1 MDIQLNDILVMKK
14 AHPCGEKRW
23 LVLRTGADFRL
34 RCLGCGHEVMTPR
47 HKAEKKYPHCRA
59 ERKLIDPLRRQHRFG
74 AAAFLRLGRE
84 LAAAPGDKATGF
96 FYRGWYTAAI
106 GKE

>member
-47 HKAEKKYPHCRA
+47 HKAEKNTRTV
-59 ERKLIDPLRRQHRFG
+59 ERKENGTTRCGGSTDLVLPLFC
-74 AAAFLRLGRE
+74 A
-84 LAAAPGDKATGF
+84 
-96 FYRGWYTAAI
+96 
-106 GKE
+106 